1 VIALIS
7 FLVLIAVFLTVAR
20 VAGVVLEATGMA
32 RSAAQFQARSALLGV
47 GFTTLESEEITSHPV
62 RRRVVLWLMTFGNA
76 GIITGIG
83 SFMIAFRDAPAL
95 QTLLRSGEL
104 AAGVTLLL
112 ISVHI
117 SAANRVVANL
127 TRRALRRFTTLE
139 IDNLTTLLQLEGR
152 RAVVE
157 IRAGRDSE
165 LAGCDLA
172 SFDLPARDIT
182 VLGIRRH
189 DGSFVG
195 SPGADTL
202 VRCGDVLTAYGPNG
216 PLSALA
222 RPRACRSR
230 PPGRRPAR
238 R

>member
-1 VIALIS
+1 M
-7 FLVLIAVFLTVAR
+7 T
-20 VAGVVLEATGMA
+20 

-104 AAGVTLLL
+104 VAGITLLL
-112 ISVHI
+112 ISAHI
-117 SAANRVVANL
+117 SAANRVVAGL
-127 TRRALRRFTTLE
+127 TRRALRRFTSLE
-139 IDNLTTLLQLEGR
+139 IDNLTTLLTVEPGH
-152 RAVVE
+152 AVVE
-157 IRAGRDSE
+157 IRAGRD
-165 LAGCDLA
+165 CDLVGRTVGA
-172 SFDLPARDIT
+172 LVLEAPTTT

-195 SPGADTL
+195 SPSGDTV
-202 VRCGDVLTAYGPNG
+202 VRSGDILTAYGRCE

-222 RPRACRSR
+222 RPRASRSM
-230 PPGRRPAR
+230 PPVRRPAR